1 MNILGKLS
9 LKKLKFG
16 RFQNLLIL
24 IVCVI
29 LSLYVA
35 RENFTN
41 NKENFSN
48 SNGNSNSNNNSNN
61 NIIIKNADDK
71 LKSIIKKSDN
81 SIDNL
86 IKLSHEWCANMRN
99 SKSLSTAC
107 LPLADKNGKN
117 KRFFP
122 ISVCCST
129 CYCQILKKNGK
140 FHYKYD
146 ADKDI
151 YYLVKSNKVVQVM
164 RGFKKNND
172 CLKEAKNENL
182 YFPNLK
188 LSVIR
193 NKICKK

>member
-1 MNILGKLS
+1 MNILRKMS
-9 LKKLKFG
+9 LKKLKFS

-41 NKENFSN
+41 SKENFT
-48 SNGNSNSNNNSNN
+48 NNNGNN

-71 LKSIIKKSDN
+71 LKSVIKKSDN

-107 LPLADKNGKN
+107 LPLVDKNGKN

-146 ADKDI
+146 ADNDI

-164 RGFKKNND
+164 RGFKKNNN
-172 CLKEAKNENL
+172 CLKEANNENL

>member
-1 MNILGKLS
+1 MNIFRKLS
-9 LKKLKFG
+9 LKKLKFS

-41 NKENFSN
+41 NKENFTNIKSN
-48 SNGNSNSNNNSNN
+48 IKDNNNN
-61 NIIIKNADDK
+61 NIRIKNADDK
-71 LKSIIKKSDN
+71 LKSITEKSDN

-107 LPLADKNGKN
+107 LPLVDKNGKN

-122 ISVCCST
+122 YFCLLF
-129 CYCQILKKNGK
+129 YLLLPNFKENGK

-146 ADKDI
+146 ADNDI

-164 RGFKKNND
+164 RGFKKNKD